1 MINLIINEIKF
12 KMVKYQLIK
21 IKKPNSKISKIN
33 MLRTIDEHII
43 FILKL

>member
-21 IKKPNSKISKIN
+21 IKNQIQISKIN

>member
-1 MINLIINEIKF
+1 MKLNLKWLNINLLKSKNQI
-12 KMVKYQLIK
+12 Q
-21 IKKPNSKISKIN
+21 KISKIN

>member
-1 MINLIINEIKF
+1 MKLNLKWLNINLLKS
-12 KMVKYQLIK
+12 
-21 IKKPNSKISKIN
+21 KPNSKISKIN